1 MGHGSRVKEEGF
13 HTVSALCGSLNEPVH
28 ITPNTVLRRRLM
40 GIVKIFYKDDC
51 IVCPLAK
58 KLGDHL
64 REKNIDVVDYNV
76 ETADGLAEASFY
88 SVMALPTIVVE
99 DGMENGIGEWRGNV
113 PKMEEVLEVVGRA

>member
-1 MGHGSRVKEEGF
+1 
-13 HTVSALCGSLNEPVH
+13 
-28 ITPNTVLRRRLM
+28 M

-51 IVCPLAK
+51 VVCPLAK
-58 KLGDHL
+58 KLGDNL
-64 REKNIDVVDYNV
+64 REKNVDVVDYNV

-113 PKMEEVLEVVGRA
+113 PKMEEVLEVVSRA

>member
-1 MGHGSRVKEEGF
+1 
-13 HTVSALCGSLNEPVH
+13 
-28 ITPNTVLRRRLM
+28 M

-58 KLGDHL
+58 KLGDNL
-64 REKNIDVVDYNV
+64 REKHIDVVDYNV

-113 PKMEEVLEVVGRA
+113 PKMEEVLEIVSRA